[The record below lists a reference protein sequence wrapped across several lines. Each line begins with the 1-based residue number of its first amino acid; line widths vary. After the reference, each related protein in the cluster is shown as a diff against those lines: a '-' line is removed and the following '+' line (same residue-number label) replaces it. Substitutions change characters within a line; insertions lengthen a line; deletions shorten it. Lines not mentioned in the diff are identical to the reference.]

1 MEEDVSEVCARCWP
15 WQYIILCSSISLMLL
30 SFRYLH
36 VLRRKQEIRREKTD
50 SNIDEILKIVSRQ
63 HEMIEALV
71 SKFAREMDQR
81 SSQTE

>member
-1 MEEDVSEVCARCWP
+1 
-15 WQYIILCSSISLMLL
+15 MLL